1 MVKVLSYQ
9 FRNNV
14 LFENAIIHPSY
25 RGNQKKKTDN
35 RALET
40 FGDMLLKLLQT
51 RYLTNQYRK
60 LSKGALTRKRQ
71 KIETNQYLWK
81 YIQILELNK
90 QVKVAHYISS
100 DSKKL
105 EKALS
110 KTFEALVAAI
120 FIDSEYNWSLLENWY
135 QELLTYPI
143 SKN

>member
-25 RGNQKKKTDN
+25 RNKTTDN
-35 RALET
+35 KALET

-51 RYLTNQYRK
+51 RYLTNQYCK

-81 YIQILELNK
+81 YIELLNLK
-90 QVKVAHYISS
+90 DQAKVAYYIS
-100 DSKKL
+100 DDTKKL

-110 KTFEALVAAI
+110 KIFEALIAAI
-120 FIDSEYNWSLLENWY
+120 FIDSNYNWNLLETWY
-135 QELLTYPI
+135 EELLSLPI
-143 SKN
+143 KN

>member
-14 LFENAIIHPSY
+14 LFETAIVHPSY
-25 RGNQKKKTDN
+25 RGYKKKKDN

-51 RYLTNQYRK
+51 RYLTSQYRK
-60 LSKGALTRKRQ
+60 LSKGALTKKRQ
-71 KIETNQYLWK
+71 EIETNQYLWK
-81 YIQILELNK
+81 YVNLLKLE
-90 QVKVAHYISS
+90 VKMAEYVSS
-100 DSKKL
+100 DPIKI

-110 KTFEALVAAI
+110 KIFEALVAAI
-120 FIDSEYNWSLLENWY
+120 FIDSGYNWNILESWY
-135 QELLTYPI
+135 QDLLKYQL